1 MAESL
6 EDEGD
11 DKNGRASD
19 FEAAIEL
26 QDSVESVEDLNK
38 INKIK

>member
-1 MAESL
+1 VAESL

-11 DKNGRASD
+11 DEDGRAPD

-26 QDSVESVEDLNK
+26 QDSIESVEDLNK
-38 INKIK
+38 N

>member
-1 MAESL
+1 VAESL
-6 EDEGD
+6 EDESD
-11 DKNGRASD
+11 DEDGRAPD

-38 INKIK
+38 N

>member
-1 MAESL
+1 VAESL

-11 DKNGRASD
+11 DEDGRASD